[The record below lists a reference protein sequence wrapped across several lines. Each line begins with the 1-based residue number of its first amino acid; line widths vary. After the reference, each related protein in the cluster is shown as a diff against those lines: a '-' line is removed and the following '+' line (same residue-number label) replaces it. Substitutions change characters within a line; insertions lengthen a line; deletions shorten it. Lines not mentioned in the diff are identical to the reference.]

1 MGDVR
6 HELLEFSV
14 CRSSGQLMLRSQEGM
29 RSRQCGLTE
38 LRKKKNGQ
46 IPEDWRN
53 VSIVPVYN
61 GRTA

>member
-6 HELLEFSV
+6 HELLEFSI

-38 LRKKKNGQ
+38 LRKKMDKFQKIG
-46 IPEDWRN
+46 EMS
-53 VSIVPVYN
+53 V
-61 GRTA
+61 